1 MSIKTWMPHPLYI
14 AIVELLGKRGPL
26 TDVELYNL
34 LKESYEDISFG
45 NLNQTLMR
53 MEIEGKIHVFTITK
67 GKRRVELLESE
78 R

>member
-26 TDVELYNL
+26 TDVELHNL

-53 MEIEGKIHVFTITK
+53 MEIGGKIHVFTITK

>member
-14 AIVELLGKRGPL
+14 AIVELLEKRGPL

-53 MEIEGKIHVFTITK
+53 MEIGGKIHVFTITK